1 MELSVLNA
9 SFRMDEVI
17 LSSSYSIVTLIVTIT
32 CYTLCDY

>member
-9 SFRMDEVI
+9 SFRMDAVI
-17 LSSSYSIVTLIVTIT
+17 LSSSYSIDILDVTNA